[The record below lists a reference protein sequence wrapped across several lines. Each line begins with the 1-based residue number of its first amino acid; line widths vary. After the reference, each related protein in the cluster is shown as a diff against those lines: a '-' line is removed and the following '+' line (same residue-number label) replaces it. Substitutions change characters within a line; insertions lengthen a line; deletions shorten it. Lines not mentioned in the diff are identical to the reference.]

1 MLSHSISVIIPFYNS
16 VDTIER
22 AIVSVFNQTLLPLE
36 IIIVDDKSF
45 AESKAYAMELVEKY
59 KNKKIIDIKFFS
71 LEQNVGAGEARN
83 YGWSKASGD
92 LIAFLDSDDSWLS
105 NKLEVQSKFF
115 YLDGDLVLCGHSYL
129 INTDKKPIK
138 KEYSTNKMSF
148 KIITKRE
155 QLFRNRF
162 ATSTVMIRNNIDERF
177 KVNKRYSEDFLLWS
191 EIICNNHKA
200 IHLDEILCIYFKPIF
215 GSAGLSSNMKKMYE
229 GNINTYYTLYKKNY
243 IGIIEYI
250 FYRIFSYFKYL
261 RRIVIVFLSKSKV

>member
-22 AIVSVFNQTLLPLE
+22 AIVSVFKQTLLPLE

-162 ATSTVMIRNNIDERF
+162 ATSTVNII
-177 KVNKRYSEDFLLWS
+177 S
-191 EIICNNHKA
+191 NH
-200 IHLDEILCIYFKPIF
+200 DC
-215 GSAGLSSNMKKMYE
+215 
-229 GNINTYYTLYKKNY
+229 
-243 IGIIEYI
+243 
-250 FYRIFSYFKYL
+250 
-261 RRIVIVFLSKSKV
+261 